1 MFEARRYIVASI
13 QSIVYREFLPAILPK
28 ADMVKYNLETDT
40 PSKYDENSPSS
51 IYVEFSTAA
60 FRYVSTT

>member
-1 MFEARRYIVASI
+1 MDVP
-13 QSIVYREFLPAILPK
+13 YREFLPAILPK
-28 ADMVKYNLETDT
+28 GDMVKYRLETDS

-60 FRYVSTT
+60 FRYVV

>member
-1 MFEARRYIVASI
+1 MDVP
-13 QSIVYREFLPAILPK
+13 YREFLPAILPK
-28 ADMVKYNLETDT
+28 GDMVKYRLETDS

-60 FRYVSTT
+60 FRYVSIP